1 MFYWVVQHIM
11 VQALLKHF
19 VYCWDFILGK
29 YANYTD
35 FDKNHLKI
43 FFSETKL
50 NENLAGM
57 VFERS
62 PFKIISD
69 SPELP
74 PRCPQILKIEISSN
88 AIF

>member
-1 MFYWVVQHIM
+1 
-11 VQALLKHF
+11 
-19 VYCWDFILGK
+19 
-29 YANYTD
+29 
-35 FDKNHLKI
+35 LKI